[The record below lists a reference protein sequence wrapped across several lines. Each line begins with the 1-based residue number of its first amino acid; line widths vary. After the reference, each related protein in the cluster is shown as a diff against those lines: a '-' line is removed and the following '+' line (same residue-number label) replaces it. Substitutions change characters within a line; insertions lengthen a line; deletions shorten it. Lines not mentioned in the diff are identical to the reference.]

1 MILAEVL
8 HSMKFYHVRGAS
20 GDLSVTDVAYDSRNV
35 VPGALFVCV
44 PGAAMDGHLFASD
57 AVRMGASAIIVEH
70 ELDLSIPQVVVPDA
84 RDALALASANFFGD
98 GSRHMRIAGVTGTA
112 GKTTVAMLVEHMLN
126 ATGAE
131 CGLLGTVCYRMGER
145 VFPGRYTTP
154 ESRDLQEVLGA
165 MKDMGAQ
172 AVSMEVS
179 SHALLTH
186 RCAHTHFTA
195 AAFTNLS
202 REHMDLHEDME
213 DYFATKVRLFTE
225 EDVASR
231 VVCTSTQW
239 GRRLAEMLRR
249 AHKEVVEVSCD
260 PAADVRLLG
269 VRSRGLS
276 GNDVNATAFGRNVRF
291 NLPMIGDFNAMNA
304 LVALALVHELGFD
317 LMDAAASL
325 AAFTGVPGRMERIE
339 TGDAGFAVIVDYAH
353 TPEELERAIRAAREV
368 SAGRLAVV
376 FGCGGDRDKGKRP
389 MMGGEAAK
397 ADMVVVT
404 NDNPRSENPADIAAE
419 TIAGMGTGSQKA
431 TVQLDRRR
439 AIRDALAWAQPG
451 DVVLIAGKGHESTQ
465 SVGGQTTRF
474 DDREVAREE
483 LANLLA

>member
-8 HSMKFYHVRGAS
+8 RDMAFSFARGAS
-20 GDLSVTDVAYDSRNV
+20 GVLAVTDVAYDSRLV

-44 PGAAMDGHLFASD
+44 PGAMSDGHLFATD
-57 AVRMGASAIIVEH
+57 AVSRGASAIIVER
-70 ELDLSIPQVVVPDA
+70 ELDLSVPQVIVPDA
-84 RDALALASANFFGD
+84 RDALAQASANFFGNA
-98 GSRHMRIAGVTGTA
+98 SRQMKVAGVTGTA

-126 ATGAE
+126 AAGTK

-154 ESRDLQEVLGA
+154 ESRDLQGVLGA

-202 REHMDLHEDME
+202 REHMDLHENME
-213 DYFATKVRLFTE
+213 DYFATKCRLFTE
-225 EDVASR
+225 EDVSSR
-231 VVCTSTQW
+231 IVCTSTRW
-239 GRRLAEMLRR
+239 GSRLAEMLRLAR
-249 AHKEVVEVSCD
+249 GEVVEVSSD

-269 VRSRGLS
+269 VRSRSLVGS
-276 GNDVNATAFGRNVRF
+276 DVSAMVFGQSLHF
-291 NLPMIGDFNAMNA
+291 AIPMIGDFNAMNA

-317 LMDAAASL
+317 ITEAAASL
-325 AAFTGVPGRMERIE
+325 VDFPGVPGRMERVD
-339 TGDAGFAVIVDYAH
+339 TGGRGFAVIVDYAH
-353 TPEELERAIRAAREV
+353 TPEELARAIGAAQEG
-368 SAGRLAVV
+368 AGGRLAVV

-389 MMGGEAAK
+389 MMGKEAAC
-397 ADMVVVT
+397 ADMIVVT

-419 TIAGMGTGSQKA
+419 TVAGMGEGASRA
-431 TVQLDRRR
+431 NVLLDRRL
-439 AIRDALAWAQPG
+439 AIRHALAWARPG
-451 DVVLIAGKGHESTQ
+451 DVVLVAGKGHESTQ
-465 SVGGQTTRF
+465 TAGDQTIRF
-474 DDREVAREE
+474 DDREVVREE
-483 LANLLA
+483 LANL